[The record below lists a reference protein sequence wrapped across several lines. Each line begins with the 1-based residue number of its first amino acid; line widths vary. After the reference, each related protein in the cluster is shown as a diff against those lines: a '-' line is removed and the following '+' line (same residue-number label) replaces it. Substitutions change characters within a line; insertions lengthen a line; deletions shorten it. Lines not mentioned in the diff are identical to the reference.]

1 MIAPRILSRVR
12 FANSLGVYGN
22 GVFREIPL
30 PLDINV
36 RYTLDLDCRGGRQA
50 LKCANISQDKS
61 ITCDGRL
68 AQAKVH
74 TVFTV
79 FKDLRPGPYALLGR
93 FVPANFPAS
102 MSETVNILLVDDQPG
117 KLLSYEVI
125 LAGLGQN
132 LIKAQT
138 GKEALEHLLKND
150 IAMILMD
157 VSMPDQNGFEL
168 ADMIRQHP
176 RFQDRA
182 IIFISGV
189 HLSDTDRLKGYELG
203 AVDYI
208 SVPII
213 PELLRAKVKV
223 FAELHRKTR
232 QLEVLNR
239 ELDSLTRRMISVQ
252 DEERRRIAREVHD
265 SLGQELIA
273 AKMMVD
279 TIPAAARGNAEEAGR
294 LIESALQQV
303 RNISHLLHPPLLD
316 DIGLCS
322 AIDWYV
328 EGLTRRSGIDAVLEV
343 QPGFPRLV
351 PELETAVYRVVQEA
365 LTNVFRHSGA
375 RSARV
380 SLLVADSKVVVRVC
394 DDGHGVGGEVAAFEP
409 GSIGVGV
416 GGMRQRIKEFGGELR
431 LKNLHP
437 GTLVE
442 AVIPLK
448 LTSKFPAWPAATS
461 IS

>member
-1 MIAPRILSRVR
+1 M
-12 FANSLGVYGN
+12 N
-22 GVFREIPL
+22 E
-30 PLDINV
+30 
-36 RYTLDLDCRGGRQA
+36 
-50 LKCANISQDKS
+50 K
-61 ITCDGRL
+61 
-68 AQAKVH
+68 
-74 TVFTV
+74 
-79 FKDLRPGPYALLGR
+79 
-93 FVPANFPAS
+93 
-102 MSETVNILLVDDQPG
+102 VNILLVDDQPG

-125 LAGLGQN
+125 LVELGEN
-132 LIKAQT
+132 LIKAQS
-138 GKEALEHLLKND
+138 GREALNHLLKRD

-157 VSMPDQNGFEL
+157 VSMPEQNGFEL
-168 ADMIRQHP
+168 AEMIRQHP
-176 RFQDRA
+176 RFRDTA

-189 HLSDTDRLKGYELG
+189 HLSDDDQLKGYELG

-232 QLEVLNR
+232 QLEILNR
-239 ELDSLTRRMISVQ
+239 EMAGLTRRMISVQ

-265 SLGQELIA
+265 SLGQALIA
-273 AKMMVD
+273 AKMTVD
-279 TIPAAARGNAEEAGR
+279 TIPIEGIGRVDDAGR

-328 EGLTRRSGIDAVLEV
+328 EGLTKRSGIDAVMDV
-343 QPGFPRLV
+343 QPGFPRLA

-375 RSARV
+375 RNARV
-380 SLLVADSKVVVRVC
+380 SLKVVDSKVVIQVR
-394 DDGHGVGGEVAAFEP
+394 DDGRGISQDVAAFKP

-416 GGMRQRIKEFGGELR
+416 GGMRQRVREFGGELR
-431 LKNLHP
+431 LEHTHP

-442 AVIPLK
+442 AIIPLEVIPAQIPSAARS
-448 LTSKFPAWPAATS
+448 LTG
-461 IS
+461 

>member
-1 MIAPRILSRVR
+1 
-12 FANSLGVYGN
+12 
-22 GVFREIPL
+22 
-30 PLDINV
+30 
-36 RYTLDLDCRGGRQA
+36 
-50 LKCANISQDKS
+50 
-61 ITCDGRL
+61 
-68 AQAKVH
+68 
-74 TVFTV
+74 
-79 FKDLRPGPYALLGR
+79 
-93 FVPANFPAS
+93 
-102 MSETVNILLVDDQPG
+102 MSEKVNILLVDDQPG

-125 LAGLGQN
+125 LGELGEH

-138 GKEALEHLLKND
+138 GKEALEHLLKTD
-150 IAMILMD
+150 IAVILMD

-176 RFQDRA
+176 RFQNRA

-232 QLEVLNR
+232 QLEALNR
-239 ELDSLTRRMISVQ
+239 ELDDLTRRMISMQ

-279 TIPAAARGNAEEAGR
+279 TMRGSGKGKADEAGR
-294 LIESALQQV
+294 LIENALQQV

-328 EGLTRRSGIDAVLEV
+328 EGLTRRSGIDAVLDVE
-343 QPGFPRLV
+343 PGFPRLV
-351 PELETAVYRVVQEA
+351 PELETAAYRVVQEA

-375 RSARV
+375 RSVRV
-380 SLLVADSKVVVRVC
+380 SLQMVDNTIVIRAR
-394 DDGHGVGGEVAAFEP
+394 DDGCGISHEVATFEP

-416 GGMRQRIKEFGGELR
+416 GGMRQRIREFGGELR
-431 LKNLHP
+431 LDNLRP

-442 AVIPLK
+442 AVIPLRINRK
-448 LTSKFPAWPAATS
+448 LPVSPTTTS
-461 IS
+461 IG